1 MAGIGRYSASIN
13 LPENWK
19 SGDGALLDLGLVVD
33 TFRIA
38 VNGTEIE
45 PSSFQDTSA
54 IDIGPYLRGG
64 GNEIVVRVATPLRNA
79 VKLTVR
85 SGMKRVPDMGLIGPV
100 VLRPYRET
108 PLSAR
113 PE

>member
-1 MAGIGRYSASIN
+1 
-13 LPENWK
+13 
-19 SGDGALLDLGLVVD
+19 VVD

-79 VKLTVR
+79 VKLHVR